1 MQSQHVEDYAEAI
14 DDKPR
19 SRKPI
24 AYSMDEL
31 NLDAYPEQSPYIE
44 GGPPAY
50 HTHDPYMNNRDYMS
64 TPVASQSSYNANY
77 GAPC

>member
-1 MQSQHVEDYAEAI
+1 MEDYADAI

-31 NLDAYPEQSPYIE
+31 NLDAGYQDQSPYIE

-50 HTHDPYMNNRDYMS
+50 HTHDPNSLYHRDYMS
-64 TPVASQSSYNANY
+64 TPLASQSSYSANY